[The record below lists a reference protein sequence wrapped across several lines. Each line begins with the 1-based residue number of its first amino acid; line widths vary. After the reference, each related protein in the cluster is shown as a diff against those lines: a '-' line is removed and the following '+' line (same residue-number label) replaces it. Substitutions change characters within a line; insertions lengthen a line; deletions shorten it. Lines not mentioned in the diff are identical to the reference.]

1 MRFRCFPPRKA
12 GLLAQAERFCVGM
25 EAPGMPFT
33 PRPPQR
39 CATSAWSRPND
50 GWAVGGEDAGR
61 VIVRW
66 DGSAWST
73 VLDDPNSP
81 GLETIAMTSVSDGW
95 AAGQD
100 GTLLH
105 WDAIQWTLALS
116 PVDATLHA
124 LAVTSSASGW
134 AVGDAWRHSVVRRR
148 GRVFEKV
155 SAPRSA
161 LAAVSC

>member
-1 MRFRCFPPRKA
+1 MLSA
-12 GLLAQAERFCVGM
+12 TEGWIVGSGG
-25 EAPGMPFT
+25 AILRWDGG
-33 PRPPQR
+33 
-39 CATSAWSRPND
+39 AWNAVYSPTTTALRDVSMVTPND

-105 WDAIQWTLALS
+105 WDAIQWTPAPN

-124 LAVTSSASGW
+124 LAITSSASGW
-134 AVGDAWRHSVVRRR
+134 AVGDRGVILWYAGGGESLKRYLPLVRR
-148 GRVFEKV
+148 
-155 SAPRSA
+155 
-161 LAAVSC
+161 

>member
-1 MRFRCFPPRKA
+1 MRWDGSAWNAVDSPTTTALRD
-12 GLLAQAERFCVGM
+12 VGM
-25 EAPGMPFT
+25 VT
-33 PRPPQR
+33 
-39 CATSAWSRPND
+39 PND

-105 WDAIQWTLALS
+105 WDAIQWTPALS

-124 LAVTSSASGW
+124 LAITSSASGW
-134 AVGDAWRHSVVRRR
+134 AVGDTASFC
-148 GRVFEKV
+148 GTPAGASFEKV
-155 SAPRSA
+155 SASRSA
-161 LAAVSC
+161 LAAVSSKAKIERAKCHRP